1 MKKQRFTRFF
11 VKNLHMIMLFF
22 LCVVILVLPHL
33 LRESLIGD
41 ESYFSLRMAKQINE
55 GQWYDHLSYGGRENT
70 YILGWPIL
78 LSFFGLFLDLTFVS
92 KALPFVLGI
101 ASFLLFSFI
110 LKELR
115 IEYKYRLLSAF
126 FLIFS
131 PSFIYV
137 FSVSQAFS
145 ALVFL
150 SLLGFYLFLRGKYL
164 FALFGFALFPF
175 FDFFAG
181 ALALFLFSLYIFF
194 FNKSKKKWLWFFLFT
209 FLLVT
214 FAYQWRRLLFFG
226 LPEPLNFSITKEY
239 LSFVEL
245 GSTFGISIFGI
256 LFALFGFVFF
266 WKSSKKIFLLLLLL
280 SFFILGFFFSWSLFF
295 LNFFLAFFGAYG
307 LFNLVKMKWESHL
320 IKRLSLLILIGGF
333 LFSTIFYLQRLNEM
347 EPTPEQ
353 TGAFLFLR
361 RTSDEDTAVFSH
373 YSKGFWINAL
383 SERKNIMDANFLYA
397 PDVNRRYNWSESF
410 LHSTRLEENE
420 EFLATYPFLYI
431 YIDDLMRKRLW
442 KEEDEGLLYLFSY
455 SNQFKRVYKNKGV
468 EIWKIK
474 RTEE

>member
-1 MKKQRFTRFF
+1 
-11 VKNLHMIMLFF
+11 MLFF

-150 SLLGFYLFLRGKYL
+150 SLLGFYLFLRGEYL
-164 FALFGFALFPF
+164 FALFVFAVFPF

-194 FNKSKKKWLWFFLFT
+194 FNKSKKRWFWLFLFT
-209 FLLVT
+209 FLLVS
-214 FAYQWRRLLFFG
+214 FAYQGIRILFFG
-226 LPEPLNFSITKEY
+226 APEPLDFVIQKENTP
-239 LSFVEL
+239 FVEL
-245 GSTFGISIFGI
+245 GSTFGLSIFGL
-256 LFALFGFVFF
+256 LFALFGFAFF
-266 WKSSKKIFLLLLLL
+266 WKNSKKTFLLLLLI
-280 SFFILGFFFSWSLFF
+280 SFFILGFFFSWSIFF
-295 LNFFLAFFGAYG
+295 LNLAR
-307 LFNLVKMKWESHL
+307 S
-320 IKRLSLLILIGGF
+320 
-333 LFSTIFYLQRLNEM
+333 
-347 EPTPEQ
+347 
-353 TGAFLFLR
+353 
-361 RTSDEDTAVFSH
+361 
-373 YSKGFWINAL
+373 
-383 SERKNIMDANFLYA
+383 
-397 PDVNRRYNWSESF
+397 
-410 LHSTRLEENE
+410 
-420 EFLATYPFLYI
+420 
-431 YIDDLMRKRLW
+431 
-442 KEEDEGLLYLFSY
+442 
-455 SNQFKRVYKNKGV
+455 
-468 EIWKIK
+468 
-474 RTEE
+474 